1 MSKFKHLLL
10 IMTDWGKSYLG
21 WMHFTNFKLD
31 RFQVSQSWP
40 RFQICHLLNH
50 LREDELE
57 SRHLVEVRDV
67 VLKNKVI
74 VWKIISL
81 KGAEFFTLQ
90 IFSDK
95 VSFYLSVAW
104 LLPVVERLYDGDLDV
119 VFRGYELGVT
129 RFGEISPLWQNVK
142 IFRNFLRVYWVSGKL
157 LNLLWKIQC
166 AFGANLNCCQWP
178 NIEQTFWVSGLPLV
192 RIYGHW
198 SLQ

>member
-31 RFQVSQSWP
+31 RFQVSQSWDVQSWP

-67 VLKNKVI
+67 VLKDKVI

-81 KGAEFFTLQ
+81 KWAEFFTLQ

-95 VSFYLSVAW
+95 VSFHLSVAW

-142 IFRNFLRVYWVSGKL
+142 IFRNFFEGLFSIRETFEPTLENSVCFWGQFKL
-157 LNLLWKIQC
+157 L
-166 AFGANLNCCQWP
+166 
-178 NIEQTFWVSGLPLV
+178 
-192 RIYGHW
+192 
-198 SLQ
+198 

>member
-31 RFQVSQSWP
+31 RFQVSQSWDVQSWP

-104 LLPVVERLYDGDLDV
+104 LLPVVERLYDGD
-119 VFRGYELGVT
+119 
-129 RFGEISPLWQNVK
+129 
-142 IFRNFLRVYWVSGKL
+142 
-157 LNLLWKIQC
+157 
-166 AFGANLNCCQWP
+166 
-178 NIEQTFWVSGLPLV
+178 
-192 RIYGHW
+192 
-198 SLQ
+198 

>member
-67 VLKNKVI
+67 VLKDKVI

-81 KGAEFFTLQ
+81 KWAEFFTLQ

-95 VSFYLSVAW
+95 VSFHLSVAW

-119 VFRGYELGVT
+119 VFRGYDT
-129 RFGEISPLWQNVK
+129 QAK
-142 IFRNFLRVYWVSGKL
+142 RNFSKMYLLIFKRFRWLRVLPFSQMKL
-157 LNLLWKIQC
+157 VFKCNFSSRYKVAIGLLGFVVW
-166 AFGANLNCCQWP
+166 
-178 NIEQTFWVSGLPLV
+178 
-192 RIYGHW
+192 Y
-198 SLQ
+198 